1 CCRRL
6 FVLLRPRPPR
16 LPFFPYTTL
25 FRSES
30 AGRPIREDVVV
41 GAQIL
46 RPLASHQV
54 SFLFV
59 LQCGDDIE
67 VANLLA
73 EYHPRCILLETR
85 SEEHTSE
92 LQSRENLVCRLL
104 LEKKNTI

>member
-1 CCRRL
+1 EEDGAALSTVQTDATGEAVELALVVVLIAERATGGIHQCCACRD
-6 FVLLRPRPPR
+6 VA
-16 LPFFPYTTL
+16 
-25 FRSES
+25 ES

-73 EYHPRCILLETR
+73 EYHPRCILLEAAG
-85 SEEHTSE
+85 
-92 LQSRENLVCRLL
+92 V
-104 LEKKNTI
+104 